1 MRQIICVFHCF
12 SWYLHAFDQY
22 CFRNCCLGRLWY
34 GDVQNYCR
42 WSITGEGNVLW
53 TFVHFPCWDTVYKK
67 LWLALIG
74 SPVLKN
80 SSYRADTRDFF
91 SVWGWVYIG
100 FFLGIWLNMCNQIF
114 EFIQIYCIMLLC
126 WHSHTETSK
135 NFFNPLFFFCWN
147 IQQNCCFLS
156 FGILFPCKFSL
167 TTLRSINGECSYSC
181 FIHSIILTAYYSL

>member
-80 SSYRADTRDFF
+80 SWYRADTRDFF

-100 FFLGIWLNMCNQIF
+100 FFLGIGWICVIR
-114 EFIQIYCIMLLC
+114 
-126 WHSHTETSK
+126 
-135 NFFNPLFFFCWN
+135 
-147 IQQNCCFLS
+147 FLS
-156 FGILFPCKFSL
+156 LYRFIV
-167 TTLRSINGECSYSC
+167 SC
-181 FIHSIILTAYYSL
+181 FYVDTAIQKQARIFLTHFSFFAEISSKIAVSCLLAFCFHASFP